1 MRLEQLRYFVAVA
14 EHRHFTQAAAAVGV
28 AQPSLSKQI
37 HALEA
42 ELGAPLFTRGEVAL
56 TPAGEAL
63 LPRALRILA
72 DVDTARREVH
82 DLVGLGRGRVRLG
95 ATPSLCTAL
104 APRVLRAFHD
114 SHPGIELYVS
124 EGGSHDLVRDLGR
137 GELDLALIVLPAQ
150 GTEPG
155 LHAEPI
161 LREPLVVASGTPIEG
176 PLRIADLRERPMVM
190 FRDGYNLRDDALD
203 AFRRAGITPTYAVE
217 GGELD
222 AVLGFV
228 EAGLGVALVPE
239 MVLANRPRLHAAR
252 LAGAGIHRTIAVAR
266 RRGVGLTHA
275 ARALYDRILADVAT
289 GPARASRVR
298 A

>member
-42 ELGAPLFTRGEVAL
+42 ELGASLFTRGDVAL

-63 LPRALRILA
+63 LPRARSILA

-82 DLVGLGRGRVRLG
+82 DLIGLRRGRVRLG
-95 ATPSLCTAL
+95 ATPSLCTSL
-104 APRVLRAFHD
+104 LPRVLRDFHD
-114 SHPGIELYVS
+114 EHPGVELYVTQ
-124 EGGSHDLVRDLGR
+124 GGSHDLVRDLGR
-137 GELDLALIVLPAQ
+137 GDLDLALIVLPAE
-150 GTEPG
+150 GTEAG
-155 LHAEPI
+155 LLAEPI
-161 LREPLVVASGTPIEG
+161 LREPLVVASGEPIAG
-176 PLRIADLRERPMVM
+176 PLRVTDLRDRPLVM
-190 FRDGYNLRDDALD
+190 FRAGYNLRDDALA
-203 AFRRAGITPTYAVE
+203 AFRQAGIVPRYAVE

-239 MVLANRPRLHAAR
+239 MVLADRPRLHAAR
-252 LAGAGIHRTIAVAR
+252 LVAPGIQRTIALAR

-275 ARALYDRILADVAT
+275 ARALHERIRSAAN
-289 GPARASRVR
+289 
-298 A
+298 